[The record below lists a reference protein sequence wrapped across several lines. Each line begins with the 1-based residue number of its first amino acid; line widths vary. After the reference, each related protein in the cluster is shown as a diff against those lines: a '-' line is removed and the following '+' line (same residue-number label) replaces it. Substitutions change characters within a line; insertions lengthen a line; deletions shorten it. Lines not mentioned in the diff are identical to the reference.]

1 MGAADLPVPAP
12 LLGAAFTWEVADEPL
27 LPLADL
33 VDLPNAIFMDS
44 IRRRQFA
51 DARKMR
57 PVDPFNKRILL
68 QVNIDNI
75 NIALPPAGRRL
86 SWLISRDAP
95 ALDIDLARTFLAVV
109 DSGSFVEAAKRVY
122 VTQSTVSTRIRT
134 LEDQLG
140 KPLFERSKAGAV
152 LTPAGAQFHKH
163 AVAMIRVWEQ
173 ARLEVSL
180 PPGYQAA
187 LTVGGQ
193 YSLWDGF
200 LLDWLARMRAKAPEV
215 AIRTL
220 SGISS
225 ALMQRLVEGTLD
237 FGVMYTPQGRPGF
250 EVELLFEEEL
260 VLVSSEPRAPG
271 GQGVKLG
278 RNYIYI
284 DWGPEFQ
291 ADHSLNFSDIV
302 TPGLYMEL
310 GSLGLKYLLQ
320 NRASAYLPRRL
331 LKAPLAEGHLKLVP
345 QAPVFHYP
353 AYVVYPTA
361 GDPEVTDLVLK
372 ALRSVAKQTAS

>member
-1 MGAADLPVPAP
+1 M
-12 LLGAAFTWEVADEPL
+12 
-27 LPLADL
+27 
-33 VDLPNAIFMDS
+33 
-44 IRRRQFA
+44 
-51 DARKMR
+51 
-57 PVDPFNKRILL
+57 
-68 QVNIDNI
+68 
-75 NIALPPAGRRL
+75 
-86 SWLISRDAP
+86 
-95 ALDIDLARTFLAVV
+95 DIDLARTFLAVV

-122 VTQSTVSTRIRT
+122 ITQSTVSTRIRT
-134 LEDQLG
+134 LEDRLG
-140 KPLFERSKAGAV
+140 KPLFERSKSGAV

-163 AVAMIRVWEQ
+163 AVAMVRVWEQ

-200 LLDWLARMRAKAPEV
+200 LLDWVARMRARAPEV

-225 ALMQRLVEGTLD
+225 ALMQRLGEGTLD
-237 FGVMYTPQGRPGF
+237 IGVMYTPQGRPGF
-250 EVELLFEEEL
+250 EVEMLFEEEL
-260 VLVSSEPRAPG
+260 VLVSSEPRLPG
-271 GQGVKLG
+271 EKSGDKLAGKLG

-291 ADHSLNFSDIV
+291 VDHSLNFPDIV

-310 GSLGLKYLLQ
+310 GSLGLKYLLE

-331 LKAPLAEGHLKLVP
+331 VKGPLADGRLKLVSR
-345 QAPVFHYP
+345 APAFHYP
-353 AYVVYPTA
+353 AYVVYPAA
-361 GDPEVTDLVLK
+361 GDPEVIDLVLK
-372 ALRSVAKQTAS
+372 NLRAVARQTAR